1 LTKHASDTAAM
12 FSRQAEAYAASE
24 THAAGDDLETLAAFA
39 AAEPDERAL
48 DIATGP
54 GHTALRIAQSAGWVV
69 AADMAPGMLAT
80 ARRLSRERG
89 RDNLRFVQA
98 DAGALPFA
106 AGSFDLVTCRI
117 APHHFADVPGFLADV
132 ARVLAPTG
140 RLVLEDSLGPEDA
153 ELAAFL
159 DHVERRRD
167 PTHVHRLTEAE
178 WRDALSGAGLAVTRQ
193 ATVRKRH
200 DFAAW
205 VGRVGLDEAGAAAVA
220 ADILAAPQRLRAPLF
235 EAEAGCVIA
244 LHDEKIILR
253 AELNAG
259 P

>member
-1 LTKHASDTAAM
+1 M

-24 THAAGDDLETLAAFA
+24 SHAAGDDLETLAAFA
-39 AAEPDERAL
+39 AAAPDERAL

-54 GHTALRIAQSAGWVV
+54 GHTAFRIAEAAGWVV
-69 AADMAPGMLAT
+69 AADMAPGMLAA

-89 RDNLRFVQA
+89 LDNMCVVQA
-98 DAGALPFA
+98 DATALPFA
-106 AGSFDLVTCRI
+106 AGCFDLVTCRI
-117 APHHFADVPGFLADV
+117 APHHFADVPGFLAEA
-132 ARVLAPTG
+132 ARVLAPAG
-140 RLVLEDSLGPEDA
+140 RLVLEDSLGPDDA

-178 WRDALSGAGLAVTRQ
+178 WREALAGAGLGVTRQ
-193 ATVRKRH
+193 TTIRKRQ

-205 VGRVGLDEAGAAAVA
+205 VRRVGLDEAAAATVA
-220 ADILAAPQRLRAPLF
+220 ADVLAAPARLRRPLF
-235 EAEAGCVIA
+235 EVEAGCVVA

-253 AELNAG
+253 AELNDA